1 MCQTL
6 IELHRPDA
14 RTLVD
19 FGCGTGR
26 DLEIL
31 AKRFECIGVDLQPGL
46 VDYAHQARPG
56 LDIRTGDMRTAR
68 LGSRM
73 DVVTCM
79 GNSLAYVH
87 DNNDIGQVFATFAA
101 HARPGALLVLC
112 SPVAPI
118 TRTEPTT
125 ATVDTPTGS
134 ATVTIRHTWDL
145 RAQTNTIHRHW
156 MLPSGDEVRDE
167 IRRRVLFPAN
177 WNATRRTPASR
188 SWTCSTAQGKGLP
201 APPRTQW
208 RDTAGDDRRD
218 GKRHQRQRRAAR
230 ESGEGRGGAHLNRG
244 RGPSGPSPHPSRRA
258 AGQRAWRG
266 ASCGSGAVVRRGVP
280 RGGGW
285 RPRRSGRPGAEP
297 GRRGQPIAAG
307 RRDGGREGFLRRS
320 GRRGGDS
327 DPRTRERGHRPC
339 RRAPVASGNA

>member
-1 MCQTL
+1 MTSPDTEAEHVEDTNLLYRDPALYDVVQSDSTSAGMCQTL

-31 AKRFECIGVDLQPGL
+31 AQRFECIGVDLQPGM
-46 VDYAHQARPG
+46 VDYAHRARPG

-73 DVVTCM
+73 DMVTCM

-125 ATVDTPTGS
+125 AKVDTPTGS
-134 ATVTIRHTWDL
+134 ASVTIRHTWDL
-145 RAQTNTIHRHW
+145 RTQINTMHRHW
-156 MLPSGDEVRDE
+156 MLPSGDEARDE
-167 IRRRVLFPAN
+167 IRRRVLFPRELERYAEG
-177 WNATRRTPASR
+177 AGFEVLDMLDGTGTGLTGPTAYTVARQTRR
-188 SWTCSTAQGKGLP
+188 
-201 APPRTQW
+201 
-208 RDTAGDDRRD
+208 
-218 GKRHQRQRRAAR
+218 
-230 ESGEGRGGAHLNRG
+230 
-244 RGPSGPSPHPSRRA
+244 
-258 AGQRAWRG
+258 
-266 ASCGSGAVVRRGVP
+266 
-280 RGGGW
+280 
-285 RPRRSGRPGAEP
+285 
-297 GRRGQPIAAG
+297 
-307 RRDGGREGFLRRS
+307 
-320 GRRGGDS
+320 
-327 DPRTRERGHRPC
+327 
-339 RRAPVASGNA
+339 

>member
-1 MCQTL
+1 MTSPDTEAEHVEATNLLYRDPALYDVVQSDSTSAEMCQTL

-31 AKRFECIGVDLQPGL
+31 AKRFKCIGVDLQPGM

-56 LDIRTGDMRTAR
+56 LEIRTGDMRTVR

-87 DNNDIGQVFATFAA
+87 DNEAISQVFATFAS

-125 ATVDTPTGS
+125 ATVDTSTGS

-145 RAQTNTIHRHW
+145 RTQINTMHRHW
-156 MLPSGDEVRDE
+156 MLPSGDEARDE
-167 IRRRVLFPAN
+167 IRRRVLFPQELERYA
-177 WNATRRTPASR
+177 
-188 SWTCSTAQGKGLP
+188 
-201 APPRTQW
+201 
-208 RDTAGDDRRD
+208 
-218 GKRHQRQRRAAR
+218 
-230 ESGEGRGGAHLNRG
+230 E
-244 RGPSGPSPHPSRRA
+244 A
-258 AGQRAWRG
+258 AGFEVLDMLDGTGTGLTGPTAYTVARQN
-266 ASCGSGAVVRRGVP
+266 P
-280 RGGGW
+280 R
-285 RPRRSGRPGAEP
+285 
-297 GRRGQPIAAG
+297 
-307 RRDGGREGFLRRS
+307 
-320 GRRGGDS
+320 
-327 DPRTRERGHRPC
+327 
-339 RRAPVASGNA
+339 